1 MKDLVCVND
10 FNVMFDFLFV
20 FFRLGLLLQLVTTDT
35 IKKDLEEKKVSMLS
49 FLPLFT
55 SCFMKRLQII
65 QVKCSDNFIA

>member
-49 FLPLFT
+49 FFAPFHFLLYEKIT
-55 SCFMKRLQII
+55 NYSG
-65 QVKCSDNFIA
+65 